1 MSTELANAFAEDHH
15 EKYAEVLDAWA
26 NTAAGHE
33 VTDKM
38 VVKWGADLHEALAD
52 DLIEALMA
60 KDALALWS
68 GKGITLPSKE
78 TLVRYS
84 QIAAKYALQYATRDL
99 LDRLVKSATFN
110 KNNPSEVV
118 TASSN
123 ATFVWTANQYTNTSS
138 NSTGLIAAIRP
149 MRPAEL
155 SKRSPQT
162 VAQIFDMAKD
172 RFSRTLS
179 GFLTRNQQ
187 FTGRRK
193 WITTSKNSRHAS
205 LNGEIADFNEKFT
218 FNKENVVGP
227 RPVGG
232 SPAHWSNCSCRLQ
245 YETKK
250 GKWIDG

>member
-1 MSTELANAFAEDHH
+1 MSTELANSFAEDHH
-15 EKYAEVLDAWA
+15 EKYAEVLNAWA

-33 VTDKM
+33 VTEAM
-38 VVKWGADLHEALAD
+38 VTKWGADLHEALAD

-68 GKGITLPSKE
+68 GKGISLPSKE
-78 TLVRYS
+78 TLTRYS

-99 LDRLVKSATFN
+99 LDRLVKSATYN
-110 KNNPSEVV
+110 KENPDTDVV
-118 TASSN
+118 TS
-123 ATFVWTANQYTNTSS
+123 
-138 NSTGLIAAIRP
+138 AIRP
-149 MRPAEL
+149 MRPSEL

-162 VAQIFDMAKD
+162 VAQVFDMAKD

-187 FTGRRK
+187 FTGRRRWVTAEK
-193 WITTSKNSRHAS
+193 ISRHAS

-218 FNKENVVGP
+218 FNKEKVVGP

-232 SPAHWSNCSCRLQ
+232 SPAHWSNCSCTLS
-245 YETKK
+245 YELRN
-250 GKWIDG
+250 GKWYTP